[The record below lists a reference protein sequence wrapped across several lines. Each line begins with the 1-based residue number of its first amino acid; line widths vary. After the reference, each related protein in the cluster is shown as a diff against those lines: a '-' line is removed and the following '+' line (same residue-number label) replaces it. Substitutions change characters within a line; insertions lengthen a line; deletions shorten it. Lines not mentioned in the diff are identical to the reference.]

1 MFKKLTLAAVITAG
15 LAASTLALAQG
26 GPHGDFGDRG
36 PMAELERLDLSDSQ
50 WLQVHKIMQN
60 HRREAS
66 PLRENEMALRKGF
79 VTLNPGSADYAQQVS
94 KLQDQAAQVARDRVK
109 DMASVKSQVYAVLD
123 DAQRAKLAKREHA
136 FGKHRRPKPPQN

>member
-1 MFKKLTLAAVITAG
+1 
-15 LAASTLALAQG
+15 
-26 GPHGDFGDRG
+26 
-36 PMAELERLDLSDSQ
+36 MAELERLDLSDSQ

-60 HRREAS
+60 HRKDAR
-66 PLRENEMALRKGF
+66 PLREEEMALRNGF

-123 DAQRAKLAKREHA
+123 DAQRAKLAKREQA
-136 FGKHRRPKPPQN
+136 FGNHHRPRPPKD